1 MGKRFCGGNSLL
13 GSVNGLRERI
23 RAIVEA
29 AMRTTGAPAPVSLEA
44 AHDTRFGHYT
54 TNAAFAIAKEVRKAP
69 LEVARELAK
78 RIRAADTQGFFE
90 KVEAAPPGFVN
101 FWISKGALRAEFT
114 HIVKAGAKWGEP
126 LGATPAS
133 VKTTAGRQDKPGT
146 VIIDYSAP
154 NIAKPM
160 SVGHLRST
168 IIGATLYNIFKFSGW
183 KTIGDNHLG
192 DWGRQFGILIA
203 AFKEGLGIR
212 GKGLGSGTTIQN
224 LMSLYVDYN
233 ARMKDD
239 AALQERARMETKKLQ
254 DGDPE
259 NTKLWKQFYKISL
272 AEFKKIYT
280 FLGVK
285 FDYSYGES
293 HYKDMLPDIVKDA
306 LQKGVAVRS
315 EGAVIILVPGKAPLV
330 IQKSDE
336 AFLYATTDIATVK
349 QRVKQWKPNLI
360 LYVVGSEQALHLEQL
375 FYAVK
380 QLGIVPPP
388 HQRNDEKLFHVK
400 QPDLDTKVNSAKKE
414 HWCGGERET
423 LLVHVR
429 FGMILGEDMKKL
441 STRAGK
447 HIALEEVIQEAIE
460 RARKIVDEK
469 RPDLAERERA
479 KIARAIGIA
488 ALKYNDLSQ
497 NRQSDIAFQWDKM
510 LNLEGNSAPYLMYSY
525 ARLKSI
531 LRKAGRVPKLKN
543 VDALT
548 RPSESQLILKLA
560 NFPDV
565 IEEVTRNYFPHYLA
579 DYLYDLA
586 KEANAFY
593 EQEPVLKAAPDV
605 RAARLALIGAAAQ
618 TLKTGLGLLG
628 IGVVER
634 M

>member
-1 MGKRFCGGNSLL
+1 MHLKQKI
-13 GSVNGLRERI
+13 RERLSNVLG
-23 RAIVEA
+23 RDVDAHIVVQAE
-29 AMRTTGAPAPVSLEA
+29 GG
-44 AHDTRFGHYT
+44 FGHYA
-54 TNAAFAIAKEVRKAP
+54 TNAAFGVARTEKRAP
-69 LEVARELAK
+69 LEIAQELAEK
-78 RIRAADTQGFFE
+78 MRVADEQGLFE
-90 KVEAAPPGFVN
+90 KIEAAPPGFVN
-101 FWISKGALRAEFT
+101 FWISPRALREEFGR
-114 HIVKAGAKWGEP
+114 IAKAGAKWGRP
-126 LGATPAS
+126 SHFSLPTS
-133 VKTTAGRQDKPGT
+133 HST
-146 VIIDYSAP
+146 VVIDYSAP

-168 IIGATLYNIFKFSGW
+168 IIGAALYNIFKFSGW

-203 AFKEGLGIR
+203 AYKER
-212 GKGLGSGTTIQN
+212 QRANGKEQRAAIEE
-224 LMSLYVDYN
+224 LMQLYVDYS

-239 AALQERARMETKKLQ
+239 AALADRARMETKKLQ

-272 AEFKKIYT
+272 AEFKKIYAL
-280 FLGVK
+280 LGVK

-293 HYKDMLPDIVKDA
+293 HYKAMLPGIVSDA
-306 LQKGVAVRS
+306 LGKGVAVRS
-315 EGAVIILVPGKAPLV
+315 EGAVIIPVPDKAPFV

-349 QRVKQWKPNLI
+349 QRVKQWKPDLI
-360 LYVVGSEQALHLEQL
+360 LYVVGNEQTLHLEQL

-380 QLGIVPPP
+380 QLGIVVPP
-388 HQRNDEKLFHVK
+388 HQSGGEKSFSGK
-400 QPDLDTKVNSAKKE
+400 QLKPPAQENGAEGGL
-414 HWCGGERET
+414 WCGGERET
-423 LLVHVR
+423 LLAHVK

-447 HIALEEVIQEAIE
+447 HIALHEVIAEAIE
-460 RARKIVDEK
+460 RAKKIVDEK
-469 RPDLAERERA
+469 RPDLSERERG
-479 KIARAIGIA
+479 KIAKAIGIA

-531 LRKAGRVPKLKN
+531 LRKAGRVSKIKN

-565 IEEVTRNYFPHYLA
+565 IEEITKNYFPHYLA

-586 KEANAFY
+586 KGVSAFY
-593 EQEPVLKAAPDV
+593 EKEPVLKAAPDV
-605 RAARLALIGAAAQ
+605 RAARLALINAVAQ

-628 IGVVER
+628 IEAVER